1 MVEVT
6 VDSADKETTIE
17 SVPVEHGVAKNRTNI
32 NVASRFFITFYIL
45 DLNLSFSLRSSVI
58 GVGFIVV

>member
-6 VDSADKETTIE
+6 VGSADIETTFE
-17 SVPVEHGVAKNRTNI
+17 SVPVEHEVTKNRTNI
-32 NVASRFFITFYIL
+32 TVVNRFFITLYIL

-58 GVGFIVV
+58 GVGFIVI